1 MTKFQLPSGQIID
14 FKDMNQETI
23 GKSLKNLKAAQPEL
37 FEKKEEK
44 KELDYGNVSFED
56 LQKSR
61 GVGVGV
67 DTSKE
72 EAEKEKFIQDV
83 IDKINVLVAQAILD
97 QVVAIEVDGQVETNR
112 KEIDDFLEEAEVGLF
127 HELKRVIEKNTLEWR
142 LEPESIKCNECEHED
157 SVRISLDTSDFFVQG

>member
-1 MTKFQLPSGQIID
+1 VHIEPLSYKQWTDIQKQQTAYQRAL
-14 FKDMNQETI
+14 
-23 GKSLKNLKAAQPEL
+23 NLNVSRI
-37 FEKKEEK
+37 KEE
-44 KELDYGNVSFED
+44 
-56 LQKSR
+56 
-61 GVGVGV
+61 
-67 DTSKE
+67 T
-72 EAEKEKFIQDV
+72 EKEKFIQDV

-142 LEPESIKCNECEHED
+142 LEPESIKCIECEHED

>member
-1 MTKFQLPSGQIID
+1 MTKFQLPSGQVID
-14 FKDMNQETI
+14 FTGMNQKAI
-23 GKSLKNLKAAQPEL
+23 GNSLKNLKASQPEL

-72 EAEKEKFIQDV
+72 EAEKEIW
-83 IDKINVLVAQAILD
+83 
-97 QVVAIEVDGQVETNR
+97 GQ
-112 KEIDDFLEEAEVGLF
+112 KE
-127 HELKRVIEKNTLEWR
+127 
-142 LEPESIKCNECEHED
+142 
-157 SVRISLDTSDFFVQG
+157 VQGQTSQRRFGRN